1 MGVGHG
7 REQRLA
13 GRGRQSPVAGATGG
27 SVTQRAAW
35 GKVVLLW
42 SRCDC
47 CLFLPSVAVWNLLC
61 LHNLNT
67 EAKIL
72 IFLLEIQKRY

>member
-1 MGVGHG
+1 MEESRGWQGEGGSHLWPVPQEALLP
-7 REQRLA
+7 REQPGERL
-13 GRGRQSPVAGATGG
+13 SCCGAI
-27 SVTQRAAW
+27 VT
-35 GKVVLLW
+35 
-42 SRCDC
+42 C